1 MTSGSAISA
10 ELVSIAAIRAAAD
23 TLRSVA
29 VRTPLLRAGALSEET
44 GISVMLKPEMLQRSG
59 AFKFRGAYSFL
70 AGLTP
75 VERAR
80 GVIAPSSGNH
90 GQAVAMAARLFG
102 VRATVVMPTTVTDAK
117 RLGAERLGARVILA
131 GTTTKDRMDRAVELV
146 EAEGATLVP
155 PFDDARIIAG
165 QGTVGLEIVEDLPAV
180 ATVLVPVGGGGLSAG
195 VAAAIKQLRPGARVV
210 GVEPSGAAKLTA
222 ARAAGEPVTMP
233 STHSIADGLMSI
245 RIGSIP
251 FVHHEAFL
259 DDVIT
264 VDDDSIVRAM
274 RHLLDRVKLIAEPSG
289 AITVAALLEGKVT
302 SRGET
307 VAILSGGNIEWP
319 GLVALFNA

>member
-1 MTSGSAISA
+1 
-10 ELVSIAAIRAAAD
+10 
-23 TLRSVA
+23 
-29 VRTPLLRAGALSEET
+29 
-44 GISVMLKPEMLQRSG
+44 
-59 AFKFRGAYSFL
+59 
-70 AGLTP
+70 
-75 VERAR
+75 
-80 GVIAPSSGNH
+80 
-90 GQAVAMAARLFG
+90 
-102 VRATVVMPTTVTDAK
+102 
-117 RLGAERLGARVILA
+117 
-131 GTTTKDRMDRAVELV
+131 
-146 EAEGATLVP
+146 
-155 PFDDARIIAG
+155 
-165 QGTVGLEIVEDLPAV
+165 
-180 ATVLVPVGGGGLSAG
+180 
-195 VAAAIKQLRPGARVV
+195 
-210 GVEPSGAAKLTA
+210 
-222 ARAAGEPVTMP
+222 MP